1 MQRVLGFLISEGL
14 YVLYYPSLM
23 VLLLSAV
30 SHLSSALPSVALSVW
45 LPGHLVTV
53 PQTTFCIQN
62 TAMLIIFQSRSME
75 RNNHISDFESERNA
89 RLAYM

>member
-1 MQRVLGFLISEGL
+1 MYRLPHIRGSICIVLSLTDGALTFCSFSSFLCS
-14 YVLYYPSLM
+14 
-23 VLLLSAV
+23 
-30 SHLSSALPSVALSVW
+30 PSVALSVW

-75 RNNHISDFESERNA
+75 RNNHISDFVSERNCN
-89 RLAYM
+89 LVSI